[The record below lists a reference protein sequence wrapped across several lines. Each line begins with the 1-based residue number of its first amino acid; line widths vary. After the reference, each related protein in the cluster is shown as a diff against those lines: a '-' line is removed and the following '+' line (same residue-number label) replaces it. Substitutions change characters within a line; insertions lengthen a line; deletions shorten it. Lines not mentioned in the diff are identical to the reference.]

1 MSKTIMTVDDAVTM
15 RKLIVFTLKG
25 AGHTV
30 LEAEDGAAA
39 LTALTT
45 KNVDLIISDV
55 NMPNMNGIELTRKLR
70 QLPNHKHTP
79 ILIVTTESDPTVK
92 SQAKAAGATGW
103 IVKPFRPEQLVEV
116 VSRVFKS

>member
-30 LEAEDGAAA
+30 LEAEDGVAA

-70 QLPNHKHTP
+70 QLPNHKQTP

-116 VSRVFKS
+116 VSRVFRS